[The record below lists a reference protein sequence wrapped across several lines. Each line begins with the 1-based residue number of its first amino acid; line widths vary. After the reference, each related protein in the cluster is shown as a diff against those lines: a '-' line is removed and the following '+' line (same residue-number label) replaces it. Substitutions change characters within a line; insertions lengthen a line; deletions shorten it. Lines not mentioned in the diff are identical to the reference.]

1 MLPKEILAS
10 LAPDGKAIP
19 IAGGDVNQNYRII
32 TDENNYFLK
41 FHPGIEETFF
51 QAEINGLKELADFV
65 RVPQVYNWGQTAEGS
80 YLVMEWIE
88 PGEGSQEELAA
99 TLSTLHHHTQ
109 ELFGFYED
117 NYIGVLPQV
126 NAQTNNWVNYFFTC
140 RLDVQV
146 ELAKLHNVWNPV
158 REEQYLR
165 LKEVIYENWQKREV
179 APSLLHGDFWSG
191 NYFFDKMG
199 QPVLIDP
206 AVSYGDREMD
216 LAMAQLFGGFRA
228 EFFQTYQDLF
238 PLATGWEQRQP
249 IYQLYYLLV
258 HLNQFGESYGRQVD
272 EILQRFN

>member
-19 IAGGDVNQNYRII
+19 IAGGDVNQNYRIV

-99 TLSTLHHHTQ
+99 TLRTLHHHTQ

-126 NAQTNNWVNYFFTC
+126 NAQTNNWVNYFLTC